1 MLLFSVVRSSLM
13 AILYIPFLLLCSIS
27 SVVMNLIFNSRKID
41 DSIIQFWGRWSCKMF
56 GVNVHVAG
64 LENIPQGG
72 CLFLFNHTSFFD
84 VFAMAGYLPGIRFG
98 AKIELFSIPF
108 FGLAMRRLGMLPI
121 ARQKREEVFKL
132 YQASEVRIANGERF
146 ALAPEGTRQ
155 DSEVLGSFKAGP
167 FVFAINAKAPIV
179 PVVIKNASQI
189 LPKGS
194 YIPNWNVWNRDIQIH
209 ILPYVNTTE
218 FGMNQRPALQDLV
231 RSKML
236 TLS

>member
-13 AILYIPFLLLCSIS
+13 TILYVPFLLLCSIS
-27 SVVMNLIFNSRKID
+27 AVVMNLIFNSRKLD
-41 DSIIQFWGRWSCKMF
+41 DQIIQFWGRWSCKMF
-56 GVNVHVAG
+56 GVKVHVSG
-64 LENIPQGG
+64 LGNIPQGG

-189 LPKGS
+189 LPKGN
-194 YIPNWNVWNRDIQIH
+194 YIPNWNVWSRNIQIH
-209 ILPYVNTTE
+209 ILPFVNTTE
-218 FGMNQRPALQDLV
+218 FDMNQRPALQDLV

-236 TLS
+236 GLN